1 MKKFLCSII
10 FLALGFTSSYGQGDI
25 RLGINAGIP
34 VGDAGDI
41 SNFNIGGDVAY
52 LMGFGDTFQLGPM
65 VGYTHFFG
73 EDVDLGEG
81 MGSFEMDDI
90 QFLPIAATARFGLAG
105 LELGADLG
113 YALGISDGND
123 GGFYYKPK
131 VGFSLFG
138 LGLIASYTGIS
149 VDGGTFSTVNLGLEF
164 RL

>member
-1 MKKFLCSII
+1 MKKFLCTII
-10 FLALGFTSSYGQGDI
+10 FLAAGFTSSYAQGDI
-25 RLGINAGIP
+25 RLGIHAGLP
-34 VGDAGDI
+34 VGDAADI
-41 SNFNIGGDVAY
+41 SSFGLGADVAY
-52 LMGFGDTFQLGPM
+52 LVGLGDTFQVGPM
-65 VGYTHFFG
+65 VGYNHFFG
-73 EDVDLGEG
+73 EEVDLGG

-90 QFLPIAATARFGLAG
+90 QFLPLAATARFGLAG

-113 YALGISDGND
+113 YAIGLNDGND

-149 VDGGTFSTVNLGLEF
+149 VEGGTFSSVNIGAEF